1 MAGVWCAS
9 GWGDLQELAQ
19 LEENEEKR
27 LKAQVGQQEGQV
39 KALQAELNQL
49 NAQVKERDQ
58 EYRLNEL
65 KIKEL
70 RRQLPAK
77 VLKPIDSKAR
87 QGTPTRQSP
96 ALPPQAPKAV
106 SGAASPKASDLPR
119 APDEDEA
126 EEQKDAR
133 GPTEN
138 VNAATPDREDAVGH
152 QLPPDSPQQ

>member
-1 MAGVWCAS
+1 M
-9 GWGDLQELAQ
+9 
-19 LEENEEKR
+19 
-27 LKAQVGQQEGQV
+27 

-96 ALPPQAPKAV
+96 TLPPQAPKAA
-106 SGAASPKASDLPR
+106 SGAASAKSSNHASP
-119 APDEDEA
+119 PDEDEA
-126 EEQKDAR
+126 EEQKYALKPDEDLDVAR
-133 GPTEN
+133 PN
-138 VNAATPDREDAVGH
+138 DEDAAGD
-152 QLPPDSPQQ
+152 QLPADSPNE

>member
-1 MAGVWCAS
+1 M
-9 GWGDLQELAQ
+9 
-19 LEENEEKR
+19 
-27 LKAQVGQQEGQV
+27 

-87 QGTPTRQSP
+87 
-96 ALPPQAPKAV
+96 
-106 SGAASPKASDLPR
+106 
-119 APDEDEA
+119 
-126 EEQKDAR
+126 
-133 GPTEN
+133 
-138 VNAATPDREDAVGH
+138 
-152 QLPPDSPQQ
+152 